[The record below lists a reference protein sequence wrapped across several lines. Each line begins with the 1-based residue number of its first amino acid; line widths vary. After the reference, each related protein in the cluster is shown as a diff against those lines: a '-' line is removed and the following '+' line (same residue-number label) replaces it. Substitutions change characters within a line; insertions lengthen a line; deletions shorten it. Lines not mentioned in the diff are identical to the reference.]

1 MVERPAGGVKK
12 GAIKCIFVL
21 FPLASGGLVCCQSP
35 QETKGGE
42 GPPAWLRA
50 PWHPSAQGKLKQV
63 LQKVGSQRAQLRCV
77 MRVFPVV
84 NLVRLTQRVA
94 HTNSTTTP
102 RTNPWSRLSS
112 VHWQLY
118 CDEFGWK
125 CRMCN
130 AMLCFQCYLF
140 SKIQKKFKE
149 DLSRSSSVFKR
160 QCLLEKKSKQHG
172 ETLSV
177 TLFEAPR
184 LSL

>member
-42 GPPAWLRA
+42 RPPAWLRV

-63 LQKVGSQRAQLRCV
+63 LRKVGSQWAQLRCV
-77 MRVFPVV
+77 MHVFPVV

-102 RTNPWSRLSS
+102 WSQLSS
-112 VHWQLY
+112 VYWQFY
-118 CDEFGWK
+118 CNEFGWK
-125 CRMCN
+125 YRRCN

-160 QCLLEKKSKQHG
+160 QCLLEKKSKEHE
-172 ETLSV
+172 ETVL
-177 TLFEAPR
+177 LC
-184 LSL
+184 

>member
-112 VHWQLY
+112 LFT
-118 CDEFGWK
+118 DNFT
-125 CRMCN
+125 
-130 AMLCFQCYLF
+130 AMNSVGNVECAMQCYVSNVTYF
-140 SKIQKKFKE
+140 QRYK
-149 DLSRSSSVFKR
+149 RSSRRIYREVHPFLRDNVTWKR
-160 QCLLEKKSKQHG
+160 KVNSMERLCLL
-172 ETLSV
+172 LC
-177 TLFEAPR
+177 
-184 LSL
+184 